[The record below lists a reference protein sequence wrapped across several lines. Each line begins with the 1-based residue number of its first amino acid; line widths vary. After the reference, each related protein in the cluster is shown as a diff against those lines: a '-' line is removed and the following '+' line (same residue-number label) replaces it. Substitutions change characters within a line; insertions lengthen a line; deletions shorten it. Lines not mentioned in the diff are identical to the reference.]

1 MMYAAHQLQ
10 SIIPPKMTAMM
21 QLTDTDFSYVFKSLM
36 RKSVDKIMAKGQQAM
51 GTSDV
56 YQMGECNENIENLL
70 KIIEK
75 RKKRLKKSHTS
86 RASYSHI
93 QLSLPSLLALAS
105 SSTLE
110 ASLMA
115 PPLHTRPQHSE

>member
-1 MMYAAHQLQ
+1 
-10 SIIPPKMTAMM
+10 MTAMM

-70 KIIEK
+70 NIIEK
-75 RKKRLKKSHTS
+75 RKKSLNKNTHTPPGRRTLGGFGQLSVLKKPRENYIS
-86 RASYSHI
+86 
-93 QLSLPSLLALAS
+93 
-105 SSTLE
+105 
-110 ASLMA
+110 
-115 PPLHTRPQHSE
+115 